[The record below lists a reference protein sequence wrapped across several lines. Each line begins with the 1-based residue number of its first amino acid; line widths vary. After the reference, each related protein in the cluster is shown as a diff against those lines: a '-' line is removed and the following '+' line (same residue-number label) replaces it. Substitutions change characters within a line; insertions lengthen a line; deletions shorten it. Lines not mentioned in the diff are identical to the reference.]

1 MPQFSCITLAIGAA
15 QLVVQEAFD
24 ITTSVLFN
32 SLSLIPKTI
41 VLMSPFAGAEI
52 ITLFAPAAMC
62 FSALGLSINKPVDS
76 ITASTPNSFHGRA
89 AGSLWAVILIC
100 CPLILI

>member
-1 MPQFSCITLAIGAA
+1 MPQFSCITLAMGAA

-24 ITTSVLFN
+24 NITSVLFK
-32 SLSLIPKTI
+32 SLSLIPITM
-41 VLMSPFAGAEI
+41 VLISPFAGAEI
-52 ITLFAPAAMC
+52 ITLFAPAAIC

-89 AGSLWAVILIC
+89 AGSRCAVILIC
-100 CPLILI
+100 